1 MQRIGGAYG
10 CDIGAA
16 ERQMPGRQRR
26 WMMRQLNSSK
36 PTALWRHKAK
46 VLAAFLALCLVTA
59 YTGIG
64 LA

>member
-1 MQRIGGAYG
+1 
-10 CDIGAA
+10 
-16 ERQMPGRQRR
+16 
-26 WMMRQLNSSK
+26 MMRQLNSSK